1 MDARVEFWMPG
12 DTLHARMGAD
22 QPPWDAWVEAGYVNA
37 PPGRVVSYADVA
49 HRLLEIASQ
58 NRLLAV
64 GYDAY
69 QIKFFE
75 VELQRLGVTLPL
87 IAHPQGTFKSAESLL
102 WMPRSIELLE
112 ARLFDKTIRI
122 ERNPCLWWNAQCAA
136 IETDRHQN
144 RTFSK
149 KMSRGSIDGVVSLAM
164 SVGVATKTPEPVRE
178 YRMFVVG

>member
-1 MDARVEFWMPG
+1 MDARVEFWIPG
-12 DTLHARMGAD
+12 DTLHARMGAN
-22 QPPWDAWVEAGYVNA
+22 QPPWDAWVEAGYVHA

-58 NRLLAV
+58 NCLLAV

-112 ARLFDKTIRI
+112 GRLFDKTIRI